1 MTHKDCKD
9 KELIKMAI
17 SGDMFAFEEIY
28 IRYRAY
34 AFKIAKRQLKNHH
47 MAEDVTQETFC
58 KLLCKFH
65 LFVGKGKFKFLLA
78 KIVRNICKKIMKKQ
92 KMLSIDVLSKM
103 NNEVF
108 LVDLNQDNPI
118 EKMIENEKVE
128 AINAAIEK
136 LSDVY
141 LFIVKGYWYN
151 DMTLLQLACKLN
163 LSLATVESMMFEA
176 LNKMHEYLEIEY
188 SQYTYIHI
196 TKG

>member
-1 MTHKDCKD
+1 
-9 KELIKMAI
+9 
-17 SGDMFAFEEIY
+17 
-28 IRYRAY
+28 
-34 AFKIAKRQLKNHH
+34 

-58 KLLCKFH
+58 KLLYKFH
-65 LFVGKGKFKFLLA
+65 LFVGKGKFKFILA
-78 KIVRNICKKIMKKQ
+78 NIVKNMCKKITKKQ

-108 LVDLNQDNPI
+108 LVDLKQYNPI
-118 EKMIENEKVE
+118 EKIIENEKVE
-128 AINAAIEK
+128 AINAAVEK

-141 LFIVKGYWYN
+141 LFMVKGYWYN

-188 SQYTYIHI
+188 SKYTYIHI